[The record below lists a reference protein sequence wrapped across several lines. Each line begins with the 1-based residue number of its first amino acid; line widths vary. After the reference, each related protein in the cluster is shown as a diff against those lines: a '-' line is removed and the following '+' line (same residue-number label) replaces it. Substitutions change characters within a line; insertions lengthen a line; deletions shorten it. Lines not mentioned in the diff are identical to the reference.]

1 VCTRMTTML
10 VDVSRT
16 AIIAAMDANLSG
28 HFLTYGQLPDGATHD
43 DGTLVWFTSGVRE
56 KWFNGIVHARLDL
69 VNTEKA
75 IDGVLAEFGRR
86 DLPMVWHIGP
96 ISRPTMLGAA
106 LAAHGFIHDVD
117 EPGMALDLATMA
129 DRDPTPCNLT
139 IEDVLDNVALR
150 AWTAVWMNG
159 VPEPTRDRCRAVY
172 DALGVDRAYSWRY
185 YLGRLDGTPV
195 ATVKLFYNAGVVS
208 VQHVATLPHARHQ
221 GIATAMTVHALR
233 EARDQ
238 GYRVAVLTSTP
249 AGFNCYRRIGF
260 RAYCTFS
267 SYDWWPRGGTG

>member
-1 VCTRMTTML
+1 MTTML

-16 AIIAAMDANLSG
+16 AVIAAMDANLSR
-28 HFLTYGQLPDGATHD
+28 HFLTYSQLPHGDAYD

-56 KWFNGIVHARLDL
+56 KWFNGVVHARLAP
-69 VNTEKA
+69 VNIGKA
-75 IDGVLAEFGRR
+75 IDGVLAEFGQR
-86 DLPMVWHIGP
+86 DLPLVWHIGP
-96 ISRPTMLGAA
+96 TSRPTTLGAA
-106 LAAHGFIHDVD
+106 LVAHKLIHVMD

-129 DRDPTPCNLT
+129 GRTPTPSNLT

-150 AWTAVWMNG
+150 AWTAVWMDG
-159 VPEPTRDRCRAVY
+159 VPEPTRNHCRAVY
-172 DALGVDRAYSWRY
+172 DALGVNRARPWRY
-185 YLGRLDGTPV
+185 YLGRLDGEPV
-195 ATVKLFYNAGVVS
+195 ATVKLFYDAGVVS
-208 VQHVATLPHARHQ
+208 VQHVATLLHARHQ

-267 SYDWWPRGGTG
+267 SYDWWPRGDRG